1 MDTIIRDPIQ
11 QMTGLNRW
19 TCANGSARGL
29 RVLWPSDPEP
39 THQIAPAQK
48 TVDQRF
54 NRRMKV
60 SAPIIM

>member
-1 MDTIIRDPIQ
+1 MDTIIRDPIHQ
-11 QMTGLNRW
+11 IPRLNPW
-19 TCANGSARGL
+19 TCTNGSARGL